1 MDNLDLT
8 TKKLL
13 RAINAHGGRIL
24 FNNSQFFSREKGCP
38 INLYIIKQAVEKEN
52 GKFLNIELFKTA
64 SKLQVVLFLRDY
76 WYKMNDKPLP
86 QDNPK
91 WNEIRERMT
100 KNG

>member
-1 MDNLDLT
+1 MDNIEVA

-24 FNNSQFFSREKGCP
+24 FNSSQFFSREKGCA
-38 INLYIIKQAVEKEN
+38 ITLYSLKQAVEKDD
-52 GKFLNIELFKTA
+52 GKFVNIELFKTA

-76 WYKMNDKPLP
+76 WYKMNDMPLP
-86 QDNPK
+86 QDNQK
-91 WNEIRERMT
+91 WNEIRERMA